1 MTVVVNQ
8 CTKTLHKH
16 APGEDGLNTACGIT
30 YHLDHDHLLA
40 IPFEQATSDGD
51 ASKCGRCFDDGGGY

>member
-8 CTKTLHKH
+8 CTNTVHKH
-16 APGEDGLNTACGIT
+16 DPGDRDLHTACGIT
-30 YHLDHDHLLA
+30 YHLDHDRLRTV
-40 IPFEQATSDGD
+40 PFEQATTDGD